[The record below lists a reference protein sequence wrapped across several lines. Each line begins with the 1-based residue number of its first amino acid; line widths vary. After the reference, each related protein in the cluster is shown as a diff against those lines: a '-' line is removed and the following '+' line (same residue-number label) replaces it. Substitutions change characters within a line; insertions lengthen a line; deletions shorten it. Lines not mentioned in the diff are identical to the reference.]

1 MASALMYGCG
11 YAVIERN
18 QRGYPERLVPVDY
31 YDVDIKQADG
41 ERLYVIRDYGAV
53 TQDNILEISNMNR
66 MSPIRLHRENMGLAK
81 AAQDFGSEY
90 FGQKGQMTGVLAS
103 DQPLRKEQMDVIQN
117 SWNQS
122 AMNAG
127 TKLLPF
133 GFKYQRIT
141 ITPDERHSLLRLA
154 SFRQRRFVAS
164 TAYRRH
170 WCSCRRRR
178 RLTTLSS
185 KTCSLRVTQLAHGP
199 SASSRRL
206 TASSFCHSSAQIS
219 TASSA

>member
-1 MASALMYGCG
+1 M
-11 YAVIERN
+11 
-18 QRGYPERLVPVDY
+18 
-31 YDVDIKQADG
+31 
-41 ERLYVIRDYGAV
+41 
-53 TQDNILEISNMNR
+53 LEISCMNK

-141 ITPDERHSLLRLA
+141 ITP
-154 SFRQRRFVAS
+154 V
-164 TAYRRH
+164 Y
-170 WCSCRRRR
+170 
-178 RLTTLSS
+178 
-185 KTCSLRVTQLAHGP
+185 
-199 SASSRRL
+199 
-206 TASSFCHSSAQIS
+206 
-219 TASSA
+219 